1 MQEHP
6 LTGLTAFGIVM
17 LLLGGLL
24 LSPAPVLSVSTQEP
38 TRITLET
45 PEPPKQIQPQP
56 PVDGIAPPQTGT
68 REPPRATAPATAE
81 PPKTEPD
88 GITRRLA
95 ESLGLKAE
103 DLTLVT
109 AFQVTWSDS
118 CLGCQQPGA
127 ECLQV
132 LTPGEQRLYRDNAGK
147 DYDVRVGRDDYFLI
161 CPGKDKAAPAPTP
174 TPRAAILP
182 LPTPGL
188 SAADEEKAEP
198 GLNPPPPALE
208 AARQPYQLTLT
219 NAGAT
224 ARTAVVTADLPAG
237 VTVAAVESPTQVQVV
252 SEAEHLELHVLEL
265 EPGASALVR
274 ITFESAAAATLAELA
289 PITTWE
295 TSNADVAVALAPDTG
310 FVIPE
315 EPPQTPLTSWALA
328 SMGVAIAFSL
338 GILALAVARRRHA

>member
-1 MQEHP
+1 MREHP
-6 LTGLTAFGIVM
+6 LTGLTAFSIVV
-17 LLLGGLL
+17 LLVGGLL
-24 LSPAPVLSVSTQEP
+24 LSPAPALSTSTQEP

-45 PEPPKQIQPQP
+45 PAPPKQLQPQP
-56 PVDGIAPPQTGT
+56 PTDDVAPPQTGT
-68 REPPRATAPATAE
+68 REPPKATEPITKPAE
-81 PPKTEPD
+81 PD
-88 GITRRLA
+88 SITRRVA

-118 CLGCQQPGA
+118 CLGCRQPGT

-132 LTPGEQRLYRDNAGK
+132 LTPGAQRLYRDTTGK
-147 DYDVRVGRDDYFLI
+147 EYDVRVGRDDYFLI
-161 CPGKDKAAPAPTP
+161 CPGTVKAYPAPTP

-188 SAADEEKAEP
+188 SAADEEQAEP
-198 GLNPPPPALE
+198 GLNPPAPALE

-219 NAGAT
+219 NTGAT
-224 ARTAVVTADLPAG
+224 ARTAVVTAVLPAG
-237 VTVAAVESPTQVQVV
+237 VTVAAVASPAEVQVFA
-252 SEAEHLELHVLEL
+252 EAEHLELHVLEL

-274 ITFESAAAATLAELA
+274 VTFTGAAAATLAELA
-289 PITTWE
+289 PVTVWT

-315 EPPQTPLTSWALA
+315 EPPQTPLTSWVLA
-328 SMGVAIAFSL
+328 GMGIAIAFSL
-338 GILALAVARRRHA
+338 GILALAVARRKHA

>member
-45 PEPPKQIQPQP
+45 PAPPKQLQPQP
-56 PVDGIAPPQTGT
+56 PVDDIAPPQTGT
-68 REPPRATAPATAE
+68 RE

-109 AFQVTWSDS
+109 AFQVTWANS
-118 CLGCQQPGA
+118 CLGCQQPGTQ
-127 ECLQV
+127 CLQV
-132 LTPGEQRLYRDNAGK
+132 LTPGEQRLYRAADGRE
-147 DYDVRVGRDDYFLI
+147 YDVRVGRNDYFLI
-161 CPGKDKAAPAPTP
+161 CSGTDKAAPAPTP

-182 LPTPGL
+182 LPTPGF
-188 SAADEEKAEP
+188 SDTDEDKAEP
-198 GLNPPPPALE
+198 GLNPPAPALE
-208 AARQPYQLTLT
+208 AARLPYQLTLT

-237 VTVAAVESPTQVQVV
+237 VTVAAVASPAEVQVF
-252 SEAEHLELHVLEL
+252 SEAEHLELRVLEL

-274 ITFESAAAATLAELA
+274 ITFESAAAAMLAEIA
-289 PITTWE
+289 PVTTWE

-315 EPPQTPLTSWALA
+315 EPPASPVTSWALA
-328 SMGVAIAFSL
+328 GMGIAIAFSL
-338 GILALAVARRRHA
+338 GVLALAVARRKHA

>member
-6 LTGLTAFGIVM
+6 LTGLTAFGIVV

-24 LSPAPVLSVSTQEP
+24 LSPAPALSVSTQEP

-56 PVDGIAPPQTGT
+56 PVDDIAPPQTGT
-68 REPPRATAPATAE
+68 REPPKPTEPVTKPA
-81 PPKTEPD
+81 EPD

-95 ESLGLKAE
+95 ESLGLKTE

-109 AFQVTWSDS
+109 AFQVTWANS
-118 CLGCQQPGA
+118 CLGCQQPGT

-132 LTPGEQRLYRDNAGK
+132 LTPGEQRLYRAADGRE
-147 DYDVRVGRDDYFLI
+147 YDVRVGRDDYFLI
-161 CPGKDKAAPAPTP
+161 CPGTDKAAPAPTP

-182 LPTPGL
+182 LPTPGF
-188 SAADEEKAEP
+188 SDTDEDKTGP
-198 GLNPPPPALE
+198 GLNPPAPALE

-224 ARTAVVTADLPAG
+224 ARTAVVAADLPAG
-237 VTVAAVESPTQVQVV
+237 VTVAAVASPAEVQVV
-252 SEAEHLELHVLEL
+252 SRAEHLELHVLEL
-265 EPGASALVR
+265 KPGASALVR
-274 ITFESAAAATLAELA
+274 ITFESAAAATLAEIA
-289 PITTWE
+289 PVTVWE
-295 TSNADVAVALAPDTG
+295 SSNTDVAVALAPDTG

-315 EPPQTPLTSWALA
+315 EPPASPITSWALA
-328 SMGVAIAFSL
+328 GMGIAIAFSL
-338 GILALAVARRRHA
+338 GILALAVARRKRA